1 MRFMASSNEDA
12 RVSKPFVLSY
22 GDVVKLQPIEKAGK
36 LTTFTETDEYNHG
49 IMTTV
54 GAVSFTDERDPE
66 AVIRQHLD
74 SMEKDELISFIS
86 SYFNETQEK
95 QLTFVR
101 ITSKVLPHIGTLV
114 EKVIETGKHIMYHD
128 PVTKEDIRLL

>member
-12 RVSKPFVLSY
+12 RVSKPLVLSY
-22 GDVVKLQPIEKAGK
+22 GDVKLPPIEKGGELAIIAQ
-36 LTTFTETDEYNHG
+36 TDEYNHG
-49 IMTTV
+49 IMTTA
-54 GAVSFTDERDPE
+54 GAVSFTTERDPE

-101 ITSKVLPHIGTLV
+101 ITSKVLPHIGMLV